1 MKIQNV
7 LLDIMQKEGV
17 SQSDLAERMNI
28 SRQAMS
34 QMLKGKDMRL
44 SSVLSILEIL
54 GYSFTIEKEK
64 RK

>member
-64 RK
+64 KK

>member
-54 GYSFTIEKEK
+54 GYSFVIEKEK

>member
-7 LLDIMQKEGV
+7 LIDIMQKEGV
-17 SQSDLAERMNI
+17 SQSDLADRMHI

-54 GYSFTIEKEK
+54 GYNFIIEKEK

>member
-7 LLDIMQKEGV
+7 LLDIMQKEDV

>member
-44 SSVLSILEIL
+44 SSVLSVLEIL